1 MTTDR
6 PADGRAAGP
15 RYREPVMSRRDRVMA
30 GLVALIWGVN
40 FVAAQFGMDSFPPL
54 LLAALRFTL
63 VAIPAVFFVRPPG
76 NGLRTVV
83 GAGLTMGVLQFGLLY
98 SAMHF
103 GMPAGLASLVLQV
116 QTVFTVVIA
125 AVLLRERP
133 TAYQVTGILIGIGG
147 MVLVGWRHM
156 STAPALPFLMTV
168 AAAASWALGN
178 VLVRRRPPRDGF
190 SLVVW
195 SALVPPIPLFLG
207 SYLLEG
213 PEAIAHAFTHVT
225 PMALLGLGFITYLAS
240 MAGYGIWNALLSR
253 HAASS
258 VAPWSMLV
266 PPIGMVAAYAYS
278 GEIPGLLGLIGGGV
292 VILGV
297 LMALG
302 VGTGWGRTH
311 DRPRQ
316 RPAAKPP
323 GL

>member
-1 MTTDR
+1 MT
-6 PADGRAAGP
+6 
-15 RYREPVMSRRDRVMA
+15 RRDKALA
-30 GLVALIWGVN
+30 GVVALIWGVN
-40 FVAAQFGMDSFPPL
+40 FVAAQFGMQSFPPL

-63 VAIPAVFFVRPPG
+63 VAFPAVFFVARPG
-76 NGLRTVV
+76 NGVRTVL

-133 TAYQVTGILIGIGG
+133 TPYQVTGILVGIAG
-147 MVLVGWRHM
+147 MAIVGWRHM
-156 STAPALPFLMTV
+156 IVAPALPFLMTV

-195 SALVPPIPLFLG
+195 SALVPPVPLFVA

-213 PEAIAHAFTHVT
+213 PQAIAHAFTHITLEAV
-225 PMALLGLGFITYLAS
+225 LGLGFITYLAS

-253 HAASS
+253 HAASA

-266 PPIGMVAAYAYS
+266 PPIGMVAAYVYS
-278 GEIPGLLGLIGGGV
+278 GEVPGVLGLVGGAV
-292 VILGV
+292 VIVGV

-302 VGTGWGRTH
+302 VGTGRGRAH
-311 DRPRQ
+311 DTPRH
-316 RPAAKPP
+316 RPAAEPP

>member
-1 MTTDR
+1 M
-6 PADGRAAGP
+6 
-15 RYREPVMSRRDRVMA
+15 
-30 GLVALIWGVN
+30 N
-40 FVAAQFGMDSFPPL
+40 FVAAQFGMQSFPPL
-54 LLAALRFTL
+54 LLAALRFAL

-76 NGLRTVV
+76 NGVRTVV
-83 GAGLTMGVLQFGLLY
+83 GAGLTMGVLQFGLPY
-98 SAMHF
+98 SAMHL

-125 AVLLRERP
+125 AILLRERP
-133 TAYQVTGILIGIGG
+133 SAYQVTGIAVGIAG
-147 MVLVGWRHM
+147 MVLVGWRHV
-156 STAPALPFLMTV
+156 STAPVLPFLMTI

-190 SLVVW
+190 SLAVW
-195 SALVPPIPLFLG
+195 SALVPPVPLFAA
-207 SYLLEG
+207 SYLVEG

-225 PMALLGLGFITYLAS
+225 WQALFGLGFVAYLAS

-266 PPIGMVAAYAYS
+266 PPIGMVAAFFYS
-278 GEIPGLLGLIGGGV
+278 GERPGLLGLVGGAV
-292 VILGV
+292 VIVGV

-311 DRPRQ
+311 DVPRERPV
-316 RPAAKPP
+316 AEPP